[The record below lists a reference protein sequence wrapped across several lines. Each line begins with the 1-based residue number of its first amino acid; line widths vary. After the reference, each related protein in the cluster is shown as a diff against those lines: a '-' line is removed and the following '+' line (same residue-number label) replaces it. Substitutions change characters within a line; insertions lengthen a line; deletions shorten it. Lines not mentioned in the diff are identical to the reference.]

1 MVSLD
6 SRSGLVL
13 AHFWLRVTVLL
24 WTFFSNPERQE
35 PQNGGA
41 EEIGI
46 GLGVRDNNEVNTSS
60 SLEFTLVG
68 VRKED
73 ESLETCVVMDH

>member
-13 AHFWLRVTVLL
+13 THFWLRVTVL

-35 PQNGGA
+35 PQNRGA

-73 ESLETCVVMDH
+73 ESLETCVMMNH